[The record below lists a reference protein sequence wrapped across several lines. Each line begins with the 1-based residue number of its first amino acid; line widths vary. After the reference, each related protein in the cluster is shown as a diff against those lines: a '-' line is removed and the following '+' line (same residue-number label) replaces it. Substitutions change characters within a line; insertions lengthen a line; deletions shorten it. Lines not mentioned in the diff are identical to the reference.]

1 MIRHGFALLIQV
13 ASWKDLLREGESRKH
28 FIRLHALTRRLL
40 ANTASARLE
49 WRCENDMRAFSEA
62 EWADGH
68 EAIGAP
74 RHRAWNWKQEIPLC
88 RPKGGIR
95 SFAKDN
101 LMYVARGVR
110 APPNRSRELFRS
122 NNCRKIYSRPAGCL
136 FILNGIPSESNGN
149 FLLLLSFSS
158 SDPFFLKVLSKDS
171 CSNTP
176 KPSVVR
182 EKLAAVEEKNDI
194 RPRN

>member
-1 MIRHGFALLIQV
+1 MIRHGFALLIQA
-13 ASWKDLLREGESRKH
+13 ASWKDLLRAIYIQGESRKH

-40 ANTASARLE
+40 ANTASARLK

-101 LMYVARGVR
+101 LMYVSGSEVAPLIAAENYSVPITVGKFIRGPLDVY
-110 APPNRSRELFRS
+110 LF
-122 NNCRKIYSRPAGCL
+122 L
-136 FILNGIPSESNGN
+136 ME
-149 FLLLLSFSS
+149 FLRNPMAISFSFS
-158 SDPFFLKVLSKDS
+158 PFPPPIPFSLK
-171 CSNTP
+171 C
-176 KPSVVR
+176 
-182 EKLAAVEEKNDI
+182 
-194 RPRN
+194 